1 MSGLIWA
8 GIGKGIADAG
18 TTFGNA
24 MFKAIDA
31 DIAEQRLLDR
41 EERRAKLKEDERKA
55 ERDAQER
62 VDIASRTSKRADEIA
77 TARFEA
83 PLAKD
88 AATLAKSSAQA
99 GEDGDIALSEDQ
111 LKELMRNDPKLRESY
126 KKSGII
132 GGAIES
138 AVDPRLQRAN
148 DEEQAVRELGGKAS
162 VVEAYAKAK
171 KDVLAQIAQE
181 NKDAREAKRGEQQ
194 DRRLDLMEE
203 RITSQGKT
211 DQQKAD
217 AATTRANRP
226 PSSGSGG
233 GAGGGSVDLRGLQAE
248 ATAAARAEEN
258 ARKIVATKEKAV
270 KESYGEAKASAQADL
285 AAANKRLAEAQ
296 DAASAAR
303 KRISDWNSSRSGGAP
318 APKTGDN
325 ADTRPPLSAFKR

>member
-1 MSGLIWA
+1 MSGLILA

-18 TTFGNA
+18 STFGNA

-31 DIAEQRLLDR
+31 DVAEQRLLDR
-41 EERRAKLKEDERKA
+41 EERRAKLKEEADERKA

-62 VDIASRTSKRADEIA
+62 MDIASRTSKRADEIA
-77 TARFEA
+77 TTRFEA

-88 AATLAKSSAQA
+88 AAALAKSSALA
-99 GEDGDIALSEDQ
+99 GEQGDVALSEDQ
-111 LKELMRNDPKLRESY
+111 LKELIRNDPKLRDSY

-138 AVDPRLQRAN
+138 AIDPRLQRAN
-148 DEEQAVRELGGKAS
+148 DEEQAVREVGGKAS

-181 NKDAREAKRGEQQ
+181 NKDAREIKRGEQQ

-226 PSSGSGG
+226 ASSGSGG
-233 GAGGGSVDLRGLQAE
+233 AGGAKVRSTYTDNDGNKVAVMSDGSTKVLGRGMDFDKQVASLVNTMSKNDYQFSKLP
-248 ATAAARAEEN
+248 EE
-258 ARKIVATKEKAV
+258 EKR
-270 KESYGEAKASAQADL
+270 SKAIE
-285 AAANKRLAEAQ
+285 RLTG
-296 DAASAAR
+296 
-303 KRISDWNSSRSGGAP
+303 GGAP

>member
-18 TTFGNA
+18 NTFGNA

-31 DIAEQRLLDR
+31 DVAEQRLLDR
-41 EERRAKLKEDERKA
+41 EERRAKLKEEADERKL

-62 VDIASRTSKRADEIA
+62 VDIASRASKRADEMA
-77 TARFEA
+77 TARVEA

-88 AATLAKSSAQA
+88 AAALAKSSARA
-99 GEDGDIALSEDQ
+99 GEDGDVALSEDQ
-111 LKELMRNDPKLRESY
+111 LKDLIRNDPKLRESY

-181 NKDAREAKRGEQQ
+181 NKDKAAE
-194 DRRLDLMEE
+194 RRADNESRKTDALIE
-203 RITSQGKT
+203 RMDSRNKT
-211 DQQKAD
+211 DQQNAD
-217 AATTRANRP
+217 SNRIRAERP

-233 GAGGGSVDLRGLQAE
+233 GAGGAKVRSTYTDDQGNKVAVMSDGSTKVLGRGMDFDKQVANLVNTMSKNDYQFGKLP
-248 ATAAARAEEN
+248 EE
-258 ARKIVATKEKAV
+258 EKRQ
-270 KESYGEAKASAQADL
+270 KAIE
-285 AAANKRLAEAQ
+285 RLT
-296 DAASAAR
+296 
-303 KRISDWNSSRSGGAP
+303 GGMP

>member
-18 TTFGNA
+18 NTFGNA

-31 DIAEQRLLDR
+31 DVAEQRLLDR
-41 EERRAKLKEDERKA
+41 EERRAKLKEEADERKA

-62 VDIASRTSKRADEIA
+62 VDIASRTSKRADEMA
-77 TARFEA
+77 TTRFEA
-83 PLAKD
+83 PLARD

-99 GEDGDIALSEDQ
+99 GEDGDVALSEDQ
-111 LKELMRNDPKLRESY
+111 LKELIRNDPKLRESY

-132 GGAIES
+132 GGAIQS
-138 AVDPRLQRAN
+138 AIDPRLQRAN

-171 KDVLAQIAQE
+171 KDVLTQIAQE

-226 PSSGSGG
+226 ASSGSGG
-233 GAGGGSVDLRGLQAE
+233 G
-248 ATAAARAEEN
+248 
-258 ARKIVATKEKAV
+258 
-270 KESYGEAKASAQADL
+270 
-285 AAANKRLAEAQ
+285 
-296 DAASAAR
+296 
-303 KRISDWNSSRSGGAP
+303 SGGVKVRSTYTDNDGNKVAVMSDGSTKVLGRGMDFDKQVASLVTTMSKNDYQFGKLP
-318 APKTGDN
+318 EEEKRQRAIERLTGGMTAPKTGDN